1 MKTDV
6 LPTDE
11 DLFRE
16 FCADDFVS
24 LSPEQV
30 RGLIRAEV
38 RAFETRID
46 AKIDGVRTDV
56 IKEVRKLG
64 RKLAMGHK
72 NLATLAGEDD

>member
-46 AKIDGVRTDV
+46 AKIEDVRTDV